1 MSQHIPKAFDL
12 IMFDLDGT
20 LIETAPE
27 ICDAVND
34 TLARVGLATVT
45 QDCVDRWIGHG
56 TRELLIQALAF
67 VGKTTV
73 EAIRASDDLPQVL
86 AEFDRNY
93 QRRCG
98 TRSHLYP
105 HVREVLQQL
114 RDQGVKLAVVTN
126 KEDRY
131 TQTVLNAHQL
141 APMFDRVVSGDSL
154 PTKKPDPAG
163 IVSCLDAFHVRRE
176 RALFVGD
183 SSIDVAT
190 ARNAAVPVWVLP
202 YGYNM
207 GEPIEACRPDRVIQD
222 FSALTA
228 AQPAQ
233 FEL

>member
-1 MSQHIPKAFDL
+1 MSRNSSLPFDL

-34 TLARVGLATVT
+34 TLRHFGLPEVA
-45 QDCVDRWIGHG
+45 QDNVDRWIGHG
-56 TRELLIQALAF
+56 TRELLIQALAH
-67 VGKTTV
+67 VRKVKV
-73 EAIRASDDLPQVL
+73 EAVRSSDTLPL
-86 AEFDRNY
+86 IATEFDRHY

-105 HVREVLQQL
+105 HVRSVLQQL
-114 RDQGVKLAVVTN
+114 REQDVKLAVVTN
-126 KEDRY
+126 KEERY
-131 TQTVLNAHQL
+131 TRTVLDAHQL
-141 APMFDRVVSGDSL
+141 VPMFDRVVSGDSL

-163 IVSCLDAFHVRRE
+163 IRSCLDQFQVPVG

-190 ARNAAVPVWVLP
+190 ARNAGVPVWALP

-207 GEPIEACRPDRVIQD
+207 GQPIEACKPDRVIEN
-222 FSALTA
+222 FSLLTT
-228 AQPAQ
+228 P
-233 FEL
+233 

>member
-1 MSQHIPKAFDL
+1 MSHPIPKAFEL

-20 LIETAPE
+20 LIETSPE

-34 TLARVGLATVT
+34 TLERVGLATVT
-45 QDCVDRWIGHG
+45 QDRVDRWIGHG

-73 EAIRASDDLPQVL
+73 DGIRASGDLPQIL

-114 RDQGVKLAVVTN
+114 RDEGVKLAVVTN

-154 PTKKPDPAG
+154 STKKPDPAG
-163 IVSCLDAFHVRRE
+163 ILSCLEAFHVQHA

-190 ARNAAVPVWVLP
+190 ARNAAIPVWALP

-222 FSALTA
+222 FSVLTT
-228 AQPAQ
+228 AQ
-233 FEL
+233 LV